1 MLCGCLLAEFQA
13 GVLSSH
19 KPVVTEQFTQVKGDS
34 GREGEGFAARE
45 VSFCKSLNETSPH
58 EWAGLDFVT
67 LMYPP
72 CLPLNQPIR
81 FLIRSFHSYSA
92 FQQIVTQH
100 LLSFAQKSSVFL
112 ENRKSLETSFTKACC
127 PSECI
132 SPHVL

>member
-19 KPVVTEQFTQVKGDS
+19 KLVVTEQFTQVKGDS

-45 VSFCKSLNETSPH
+45 VFFCKSLNETSPH

-72 CLPLNQPIR
+72 VSPSTSLSDSSLDHFIP
-81 FLIRSFHSYSA
+81 
-92 FQQIVTQH
+92 TQH
-100 LLSFAQKSSVFL
+100 FS
-112 ENRKSLETSFTKACC
+112 R
-127 PSECI
+127 
-132 SPHVL
+132 